1 MRTPIDA
8 NQLEP
13 ARTFYGWRVVYALC
27 LTTTFTSG
35 LIFYNLSV
43 LLDAFVTERGFPV
56 GLSSIATG
64 AFFIAA
70 GIAGLVAGHL
80 IDRVDARVVMIASA
94 CIGVLALGC
103 VGLLREPWQLFLFYV
118 VFGCSYGG
126 VGLVP
131 TSTIVARWFEVRR
144 PQALAVAFTGFSIG
158 GILITP
164 FAALLIRQSGLAGAA
179 PWLAAAL
186 FLGIV
191 PVAALVV
198 RASPQSMGLGTD
210 GNSLLAVS
218 GIPFSE
224 AIRSRFFFGVTA
236 AFTCAFAA
244 QLGAIVHL
252 YRLVNVRADPPTAA
266 LAVAVVAAASLVG
279 RLVGGWLLAIVPAR
293 VFSLG
298 LMIAQTISLAILAY
312 ATSTSIILFGAI
324 LFGVGM
330 GNILMLQQLLMA
342 EAFGTRDYGR
352 IYALSQL
359 IAVVGIACGPP
370 LAGLINQST
379 GGYTAAY
386 GAVATI
392 SFVGFVILAMSTPPS
407 SFPSTQ
413 DHAKC

>member
-1 MRTPIDA
+1 MS
-8 NQLEP
+8 QLV
-13 ARTFYGWRVVYALC
+13 RIFYGWRVVYALC
-27 LTTTFTSG
+27 LVTTFTSG

-43 LLDAFVTERGFPV
+43 LLEAFVAERAFPI
-56 GLSSIATG
+56 GLSSVATG
-64 AFFIAA
+64 VFFIAA

-80 IDRVDARVVMIASA
+80 IDRVDARIVMIVSA

-103 VGLLREPWQLFLFYV
+103 IGLLREPWQLFVFYII
-118 VFGCSYGG
+118 FGCSYGG

-131 TSTIVARWFEVRR
+131 TSTIVARWFQARR
-144 PQALAVAFTGFSIG
+144 SKALAVAFTGFSIG

-164 FAALLIRQSGLAGAA
+164 LAALLIKQLGLAGAG

-191 PVAALVV
+191 PATALVV
-198 RASPQSMGLGTD
+198 RASPQSGLDTD
-210 GNSLLAVS
+210 GASQSAVS
-218 GIPFSE
+218 GIRFSE
-224 AIRSRFFFGVTA
+224 AIRSRFFFAVTV

-244 QLGAIVHL
+244 QLGAIAHL
-252 YRLVNVRADPPTAA
+252 YRLVNVRVDPQAAA
-266 LAVAVVAAASLVG
+266 LAVALVAAASLVG
-279 RLVGGWLLAIVPAR
+279 RLVGGWLLAIVSAR

-298 LMIAQTISLAILAY
+298 LMIAQTVALAILAY
-312 ATSTSIILFGAI
+312 AISKSFILFGAM

-352 IYALSQL
+352 IYAVSQL

-386 GAVATI
+386 VAVAAV
-392 SFVGFVILAMSTPPS
+392 SFAGFVILAMSNPS
-407 SFPSTQ
+407 NPLPDAQ
-413 DHAKC
+413 DHACGPTEVSRN

>member
-1 MRTPIDA
+1 MQTPIDG
-8 NQLEP
+8 NESEL
-13 ARTFYGWRVVYALC
+13 ARMFYGWKVVYALC
-27 LTTTFTSG
+27 LVTTCTSG

-43 LLDAFVTERGFPV
+43 LLDAFVAERGFPV
-56 GLSSIATG
+56 GLSSTATG

-70 GIAGLVAGHL
+70 GIAGLVAGYL
-80 IDRVDARVVMIASA
+80 IDRIDARVIIIVSA
-94 CIGVLALGC
+94 CLGVLALGSI
-103 VGLLREPWQLFLFYV
+103 GLLREPWQLFLFHV

-131 TSTIVARWFEVRR
+131 TSTIVARWFKARR

-164 FAALLIRQSGLAGAA
+164 LAALLIRQSGLAGAA
-179 PWLAAAL
+179 PWLATAL

-191 PVAALVV
+191 PVTALVV
-198 RASPQSMGLGTD
+198 RSSPPSMGLEG
-210 GNSLLAVS
+210 GGASLLAVS
-218 GIPFSE
+218 GIRFSE
-224 AIRSRFFFGVTA
+224 AIRSRFFFGATA

-244 QLGAIVHL
+244 QLGAIAHL
-252 YRLVNVRADPPTAA
+252 YRLVNGRADSGAAA
-266 LAVAVVAAASLVG
+266 LAVASVAAASLAG
-279 RLVGGWLLAIVPAR
+279 RLVGGWFLAIVPAR

-298 LMIAQTISLAILAY
+298 LMIVQTISLAILAH
-312 ATSTSIILFGAI
+312 AMSTSVILIGAV

-359 IAVVGIACGPP
+359 IAVVGIAGGPP
-370 LAGLINQST
+370 LAGHISQSA

-386 GAVATI
+386 VAVAAV
-392 SFVGFVILAMSTPPS
+392 SFVGFMILAMSSPRFERPS
-407 SFPSTQ
+407 VSR
-413 DHAKC
+413 

>member
-1 MRTPIDA
+1 M
-8 NQLEP
+8 
-13 ARTFYGWRVVYALC
+13 FYGWHVVFALC
-27 LTTTFTSG
+27 LVTTFTSG
-35 LIFYNLSV
+35 LIFYILSV
-43 LLDAFVTERGFPV
+43 LLDAFVAERAFQV

-64 AFFIAA
+64 FFFIAA

-80 IDRVDARVVMIASA
+80 IDRVDARIVMIVSA

-103 VGLLREPWQLFLFYV
+103 IGLLREPWQLFVFYI

-131 TSTIVARWFEVRR
+131 TSTIVARWFQARR
-144 PQALAVAFTGFSIG
+144 PKALAVAFTGFSIG

-164 FAALLIRQSGLAGAA
+164 LAAVLIKQLGLAGAA

-191 PVAALVV
+191 PATALVV
-198 RASPQSMGLGTD
+198 RASPQSMGLEPD
-210 GNSLLAVS
+210 GASQPAVS
-218 GIPFSE
+218 GIRFSE
-224 AIRSRFFFGVTA
+224 AIRSRFFFAVTA

-244 QLGAIVHL
+244 QLGAIAHL
-252 YRLVNVRADPPTAA
+252 YRLVNVRVDPEAAA
-266 LAVAVVAAASLVG
+266 LAVALVAAASLVG

-293 VFSLG
+293 VFALG
-298 LMIAQTISLAILAY
+298 LMIAQTIALAILAY
-312 ATSTSIILFGAI
+312 AMSKSVVLLGAM

-386 GAVATI
+386 VAVATV
-392 SFVGFVILAMSTPPS
+392 SFVGFVILAMSNPPS
-407 SFPSTQ
+407 PLPDARSNN
-413 DHAKC
+413 